1 MSILHIR
8 SCLLVVIRRSLR
20 RGVRVA
26 RHVPFIP
33 SGVRRAL
40 TRPGLACLRV
50 LVVAR
55 SIRRSYRPTHLTG
68 DLVARLGLSI
78 PSGVR
83 RASTRPVPACRL
95 ASVAVRSCLVRPLI
109 PVIHHLGHVRPLI
122 PVTHRPGRDRLLI
135 QATVHLGRGPN
146 RLASGVVRSSPAI
159 RAGKAR
165 STRATVHLGQ
175 DRQFTCRHRQNWH
188 RRPTRRAVRPTW
200 RAPASNAQRLSTT
213 STRGAGFRPRS
224 TSATAIRPSRPLRVC
239 RATGSARSWLA
250 VRLPLRCGSGSQHRL
265 TARRRRPMVAHR
277 L

>member
-68 DLVARLGLSI
+68 VLVARLGLSI

-135 QATVHLGRGPN
+135 QATVHLG
-146 RLASGVVRSSPAI
+146 
-159 RAGKAR
+159 
-165 STRATVHLGQ
+165 Q

-200 RAPASNAQRLSTT
+200 RAPASNAQCLSTT